1 MQSVQLIIADA
12 EPLQNA
18 ESPAR
23 WFSEKVQMNV
33 GNVAVYHSQRLGIM
47 L

>member
-1 MQSVQLIIADA
+1 MQLIIVDA
-12 EPLQNA
+12 EVLKDP
-18 ESPAR
+18 ESLAR

-33 GNVAVYHSQRLGIM
+33 RNVAVYHSQRLEIM

>member
-1 MQSVQLIIADA
+1 MQLIIADA
-12 EPLQNA
+12 ELLQNA
-18 ESPAR
+18 EPPTR

-33 GNVAVYHSQRLGIM
+33 DNVAVYHSQRLGIM